1 MNRRRQRP
9 LRRRLKAQP
18 SGSEQRQER
27 AKALIKRAAPGAL
40 LALGAAM
47 AIGFGLF
54 FLFAARNA
62 QPKKSE
68 ITTGRARSE
77 SEHAVLATTPSPVPV
92 EKESRTNPAPANQ
105 DLVHSGTTLAEDSAH
120 DRSPAPTPVPT
131 AAPLSQ
137 PTAIVSDNRS
147 RDLKRSEVDRK
158 SVERERRE
166 AERKRSRLEAMY
178 RKHEISSEAYKK
190 GQDEYK
196 NEIAKYRNAVSGA
209 ESTNE

>member
-9 LRRRLKAQP
+9 LRRRLKTQP
-18 SGSEQRQER
+18 SGSGQRQDS
-27 AKALIKRAAPGAL
+27 ANALIKRAAPGAL
-40 LALGAAM
+40 LALCAAI

-54 FLFAARNA
+54 HLFTARNTR
-62 QPKKSE
+62 PKKSG
-68 ITTGRARSE
+68 ITDIVS
-77 SEHAVLATTPSPVPV
+77 ATTTSPVPV
-92 EKESRTNPAPANQ
+92 EKETPTNPASANQ
-105 DLVHSGTTLAEDSAH
+105 DSVHSGTILAEDSAH
-120 DRSPAPTPVPT
+120 DRSPVPTPVPT
-131 AAPLSQ
+131 AGPLPQ

-147 RDLKRSEVDRK
+147 RDLKRSGVERK

>member
-9 LRRRLKAQP
+9 LRRRLKTQP
-18 SGSEQRQER
+18 SGSGEGQDW

-40 LALGAAM
+40 LALGVAM

-54 FLFAARNA
+54 FSFAARNTR
-62 QPKKSE
+62 PKKSG
-68 ITTGRARSE
+68 ITTGRARTE
-77 SEHAVLATTPSPVPV
+77 REHIVSATTPSPVPI
-92 EKESRTNPAPANQ
+92 EKESRTNAVPPNQ
-105 DLVHSGTTLAEDSAH
+105 DLVHSGTIL
-120 DRSPAPTPVPT
+120 
-131 AAPLSQ
+131 
-137 PTAIVSDNRS
+137 
-147 RDLKRSEVDRK
+147 
-158 SVERERRE
+158 

-178 RKHEISSEAYKK
+178 QKHEISSEDYKK